1 MVSVTRASMSGD
13 THLPSLSQCR
23 LLLQSALRMKPPLV
37 GKACR
42 QWGDFEIRYLRTKAV
57 LSRLTVTRGT
67 QKSLWT
73 RDSVPGAPLWV
84 SLCARW
90 PWGSWSVRWGW
101 VESGYPLQ
109 AVLSP
114 RLSLGAHTP
123 SGANCQWG
131 QAPGVGSGGLFP
143 VSFPSQFATTLLRA
157 SPLGGP

>member
-114 RLSLGAHTP
+114 RLSLGVP
-123 SGANCQWG
+123 WG
-131 QAPGVGSGGLFP
+131 PHSQRSQLPVGPGPRRGEWRF
-143 VSFPSQFATTLLRA
+143 VSSQF
-157 SPLGGP
+157 S